1 MAFGS
6 SQILR
11 YHATANSS
19 YQSATIPAVSMHYF
33 LHLSSF
39 IEAFFSQAFIRFFIF
54 FSALLWLQTVDRW
67 KIYHNEV
74 RCIHVSF
81 IIWKHCYI
89 PSPNVWSLT
98 HCTQC
103 QVMITWPL
111 VRVSYKIYLEKTLQG
126 CWDKEINE
134 STAVNLSSM
143 QEPGL
148 QLQANKSP

>member
-1 MAFGS
+1 MPFGS

-11 YHATANSS
+11 YHATANCS
-19 YQSATIPAVSMHYF
+19 YQSATIPAVSMHNF

-39 IEAFFSQAFIRFFIF
+39 IEAIF
-54 FSALLWLQTVDRW
+54 FSSLYLFSFSFFALLWLQTVDRW

-74 RCIHVSF
+74 WCIHVSF
-81 IIWKHCYI
+81 IIWKHYYI
-89 PSPNVWSLT
+89 VSPNVWSLT

-111 VRVSYKIYLEKTLQG
+111 ARVSYKNYLKKTLQG

-143 QEPGL
+143 LEPGL
-148 QLQANKSP
+148 QLQANKPP